1 VSTSAAKKAEPC
13 FCPAVFY
20 WSWMLL
26 TALLNLRVNRIATG
40 PAMRAEGVTEDEA
53 RTVPRRSVAVL
64 LAAATALAVSLVA
77 PLFAPVAMATIPLWL
92 WLMRPSGE

>member
-64 LAAATALAVSLVA
+64 LAAATALVIAFFA
-77 PLFAPVAMATIPLWL
+77 PLVAPVAMATIPLWL
-92 WLMRPSGE
+92 WLLRRSAK